1 LRYLSEALRI
11 HYFPFD
17 PFCFKNR
24 DVSRLSL
31 VERRTTM
38 VPPLLNIEDEWIRIS
53 AYVEVSVAE
62 VLRRFAKTDER
73 GSLEKRKS
81 YQQFDASC

>member
-1 LRYLSEALRI
+1 
-11 HYFPFD
+11 
-17 PFCFKNR
+17 
-24 DVSRLSL
+24 
-31 VERRTTM
+31 M

-73 GSLEKRKS
+73 ASLEKRKS